1 MQNQY
6 IFQRTICKHGNT
18 FALATKTSLNMWL
31 FKSESKSLAWNLNS
45 ANSSLASK
53 YIKLIFHTLAHKFP
67 RTQTCPTVPGALL
80 SLTSMGHKEQECK
93 ETFPSQHLHLPNKL
107 IFQVVKLKRKKK
119 NQQKCTSK
127 QLFLEKAEM
136 RALPDPAPLSLSAQV
151 TAAASS
157 HPHAHQG
164 EGRLH
169 LFRLLSG

>member
-53 YIKLIFHTLAHKFP
+53 YIKLIFHTSAHKFP

-119 NQQKCTSK
+119 HNKNAQANNSSWKRQRWEPCLT
-127 QLFLEKAEM
+127 L
-136 RALPDPAPLSLSAQV
+136 PLSV
-151 TAAASS
+151 C
-157 HPHAHQG
+157 
-164 EGRLH
+164 LH
-169 LFRLLSG
+169 RWQLLPPPIPTLTRGKGGCIYFGY